1 MASVVVGLMG
11 KKQSGKDTLA
21 DYLVEKHGYTRFAFA
36 DLLRQ
41 VVYGIDPLICVER
54 DEYYLFPGYTLPSD
68 RAYLSRL
75 TDLVDAIGW
84 DQAKKIRDVRRLL
97 QRTGTEGVR
106 SVDDD
111 FWWRTTMK
119 LIDAHHGK
127 VVITDCRFPN
137 EVQQARQ
144 RGLVVRIERPGTDQV
159 DQHASETA
167 WLNESADF
175 IVQNDGPLQGLYD
188 WADGFAA
195 GVDDGTYDP
204 LLADNQRPT
213 EMRQHPTGLFQFMD
227 KPWSDYAPQIV
238 ERDDEDDFTVIRQRY
253 RDALQRWHNK
263 D

>member
-36 DLLRQ
+36 DLVRQ
-41 VVYGIDPLICVER
+41 VVFGIDPLVVIEQDER
-54 DEYYLFPGYTLPSD
+54 YILPQTVLGTKLHHRLRYIV
-68 RAYLSRL
+68 RA
-75 TDLVDAIGW
+75 VGW
-84 DQAKKIRDVRRLL
+84 DQAKKLREVRRLL

-119 LIDAHHGK
+119 LIDAHAGK

-137 EVQQARQ
+137 EVQQARL
-144 RGLVVRIERPGTDQV
+144 RGLIVRIERPGTDQT
-159 DQHASETA
+159 DQHTSETA
-167 WLNESADF
+167 WLNEPADF
-175 IVQNDGPLQGLYD
+175 IIQNDHTLQGLYD

-195 GVDDGTYDP
+195 GVEDGSYEA
-204 LLADNQRPT
+204 LLASNR
-213 EMRQHPTGLFQFMD
+213 HPYDRGGFLPPGRFQFID
-227 KPWSDYAPQIV
+227 RPWSDYAPQIV
-238 ERDDEDDFTVIRQRY
+238 ERDGEDDFDVIRQQH